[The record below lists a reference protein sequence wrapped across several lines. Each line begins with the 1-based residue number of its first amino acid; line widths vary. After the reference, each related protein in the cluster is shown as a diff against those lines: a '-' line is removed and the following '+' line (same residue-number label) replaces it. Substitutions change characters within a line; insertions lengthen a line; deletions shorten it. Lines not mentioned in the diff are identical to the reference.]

1 MKCKLLVAED
11 ELIERKVLCRTLQ
24 KYLGDLISLYEAKNG
39 REALEIF
46 AREAPQ
52 VAVLDIEMPG
62 LTGLEVAR
70 KIRETDKNCAILFL
84 TGFDKFDY
92 ARQAI
97 SVRAMDYLL
106 KPYNEQE
113 LVFAVEDAIRQVS
126 VPLPAHPAQP
136 PAPAE
141 PLRREEDEDMRTAII
156 RAEISR
162 FIDAHYR
169 EDISMQDAAAEMGT
183 KEGFH
188 GYGPEQGYP
197 FLKQAI
203 QGYYAGRGTQLAEDE
218 IFISDGAKSDLAN
231 VLGLF
236 DVDNTVLVPDP
247 VYPTYVDD
255 NVTDGRKII
264 YSRTSQE
271 NGFLGMP
278 DENVKADII
287 YICSPNNPTG
297 AAYTRDQL
305 KVWVDYA
312 RKNNAIILYD
322 AAYECFIS
330 DENLAR
336 SIFEIEG
343 ARECAIEICSFSK
356 IAGFTGTRCGYTVVP
371 KELEREGMNINK
383 LWLRRQTTK
392 FNGVPYVVQ
401 RAAAAVFT
409 ESGMAEIQQN
419 LDYYRKNA
427 KVIADALDECGVWYC
442 GGKNSPYIWL
452 RCPGNMKSWEF
463 FDWLLE
469 NCGVV
474 GTPGVGFG
482 ECGEGYFRLTAFG
495 DAEKTKMAAERIKTA
510 IKAL

>member
-1 MKCKLLVAED
+1 MAHINANYQKLPGSYLFSEIARRVAVYSAEHP
-11 ELIERKVLCRTLQ
+11 
-24 KYLGDLISLYEAKNG
+24 EAKLIKLG
-39 REALEIF
+39 IGDVTRPLVPAVIEALHK
-46 AREAPQ
+46 
-52 VAVLDIEMPG
+52 AVD
-62 LTGLEVAR
+62 
-70 KIRETDKNCAILFL
+70 
-84 TGFDKFDY
+84 
-92 ARQAI
+92 
-97 SVRAMDYLL
+97 
-106 KPYNEQE
+106 
-113 LVFAVEDAIRQVS
+113 
-126 VPLPAHPAQP
+126 
-136 PAPAE
+136 
-141 PLRREEDEDMRTAII
+141 
-156 RAEISR
+156 
-162 FIDAHYR
+162 
-169 EDISMQDAAAEMGT
+169 EMGQAET
-183 KEGFH
+183 FR
-188 GYGPEQGYP
+188 GYGPEQGYD
-197 FLKQAI
+197 FLRNAVAK
-203 QGYYAGRGTQLAEDE
+203 YDYASRGVTIEPDE
-218 IFISDGAKSDLAN
+218 IFISDGAKSDCGN
-231 VLGLF
+231 IGDLF
-236 DVDNTVLVPDP
+236 STDNKVAVCDP
-247 VYPTYVDD
+247 VYTVYVDT
-255 NVTDGRKII
+255 NAMSGRAGDYDTEKGCWNNI
-264 YSRTSQE
+264 YYMPTVAE
-271 NGFLGMP
+271 NDFVPALP
-278 DENVKADII
+278 TEKVDVI
-287 YICSPNNPTG
+287 YLCSPNNPTG
-297 AAYTRDQL
+297 TVLNKEQL

-312 RKNNAIILYD
+312 RKNDAIILYD

-371 KELEREGMNINK
+371 HELEREGMNINK

-409 ESGMAEIQQN
+409 ESGMAEIQSN
-419 LDYYRKNA
+419 LDYYRRNA

>member
-1 MKCKLLVAED
+1 MLTNRSHSPLYLPLLIAVCGILFSVWNALDAASVPCVSAGCTLYQNFSINGYSLWWGGVGIFSLLGLLALTGRAVLGRWLAGLAVLLDCVLLGIMILTLPCVACMVAALLLALSYITFRAATLADTHRSALHHASPLLVLWGALFLLTLGGLARSEVGPWAIQAPEMED
-11 ELIERKVLCRTLQ
+11 ETTARVFFSPSCSACRQLVM
-24 KYLGDLISLYEAKNG
+24 GMSEA
-39 REALEIF
+39 
-46 AREAPQ
+46 
-52 VAVLDIEMPG
+52 
-62 LTGLEVAR
+62 
-70 KIRETDKNCAILFL
+70 
-84 TGFDKFDY
+84 
-92 ARQAI
+92 
-97 SVRAMDYLL
+97 
-106 KPYNEQE
+106 
-113 LVFAVEDAIRQVS
+113 DA
-126 VPLPAHPAQP
+126 
-136 PAPAE
+136 
-141 PLRREEDEDMRTAII
+141 
-156 RAEISR
+156 
-162 FIDAHYR
+162 
-169 EDISMQDAAAEMGT
+169 
-183 KEGFH
+183 
-188 GYGPEQGYP
+188 
-197 FLKQAI
+197 
-203 QGYYAGRGTQLAEDE
+203 
-218 IFISDGAKSDLAN
+218 
-231 VLGLF
+231 
-236 DVDNTVLVPDP
+236 
-247 VYPTYVDD
+247 
-255 NVTDGRKII
+255 RKII

-312 RKNNAIILYD
+312 RKNDAIILYD

-330 DENLAR
+330 DGDLAR

-371 KELEREGMNINK
+371 HELEREGMNINK

-409 ESGMAEIQQN
+409 ESGMAEIQSN
-419 LDYYRKNA
+419 LDYYRRNA

-452 RCPGNMKSWEF
+452 RCPGSMKSWEF

-495 DAEKTKMAAERIKTA
+495 DAEKTRVAAEHIKTA